1 MDLDKIVAENE
12 DLIIQIQDRKQKLE
26 EDLKNA
32 DNLKREFA
40 IKEKITDVKKKK
52 KVQYIGYPF

>member
-40 IKEKITDVKKKK
+40 IKEKITDVKKK
-52 KVQYIGYPF
+52 VQYIGYPF